1 LVNPLKPAT
10 PPWAYALGEF
20 GLAFPT
26 HVVGSFLI
34 FFYTDQVGLAAAW
47 VALARSINSVWD
59 AINDPLFGYLSDR
72 TRHQRGRRWPWLRF
86 GLPLFV
92 LCSLPLWWV
101 PPGLQGVGLFIY
113 FLVFLLLF
121 EALAS
126 LVYLNYN
133 ALFPALYPSED
144 TRVKVNALRRATGLL
159 GLLAATS
166 LSPLLYTHL
175 GFGGMSLI
183 WAGLAGLCLWVF
195 FTHLREPIW
204 TPPPAYAGFW
214 LNLLDT
220 LKNPDFRLMLLAVA
234 LTHTAMGLLMMG
246 FPFYARYA
254 LGLPDTQI
262 GVVYGGVF
270 GVALASAFAWPAI
283 THRLGAKKGWQ
294 MAMGLFVL
302 ALLPL
307 WQVGSLGWMLVLAV
321 PLGFAVSGVVVL
333 QDVLLAQVI
342 DRDAIRSSLRREGAF
357 YGTAAVLIRFSGVIQ
372 NLVFASLTPLFGY
385 VSGTQPGPEP
395 EAAFRFLLAGPPVLA
410 MLTSTLVV
418 RFIRF
423 GPTGSR

>member
-1 LVNPLKPAT
+1 MNPSKPAT
-10 PPWAYALGEF
+10 IPWAYALGEF
-20 GLAFPT
+20 GLALPT

-47 VALARSINSVWD
+47 VALARSINAVWD
-59 AINDPLFGYLSDR
+59 TINDPLFGYLSDR
-72 TRHQRGRRWPWLRF
+72 TRHSRGRRWPWLRF
-86 GLPLFV
+86 GLPLYV
-92 LCSLPLWWV
+92 LSSLPLWWV
-101 PPGLQGVGLFIY
+101 PQGLEGFGLFVY

-126 LVYLNYN
+126 LVYLNFN
-133 ALFPALYPSED
+133 ALFPALYTNED
-144 TRVKVNALRRATGLL
+144 SRVRVNALRRAAGLL

-183 WAGLAGLCLWVF
+183 WAGLAGLCLGGF
-195 FTHLREPIW
+195 FTHLREPGWI
-204 TPPPAYAGFW
+204 PPPGYAGFW
-214 LNLLDT
+214 INLLDT

-234 LTHTAMGLLMMG
+234 LTQTALGLLMLG
-246 FPFYARYA
+246 FPFFARYV
-254 LGLPDTQI
+254 LELPGAQI
-262 GVVYGGVF
+262 GIVYGGVF
-270 GVALASAFAWPAI
+270 GVALVSAFAWPII
-283 THRLGAKKGWQ
+283 THKLGAKRGWQ

-307 WQVGSLGWMLVLAV
+307 WQVGSLDWMLVLAV

-333 QDVLLAQVI
+333 QDVVLAQVI
-342 DRDAIRSSLRREGAF
+342 DRDATRTGLRREGAF
-357 YGTAAVLIRFSGVIQ
+357 YGTAAVLVRFSGVMQ
-372 NLVFASLTPLFGY
+372 NLTFASLTPLFGY

-395 EAAFRFLLAGPPVLA
+395 EAAFRFLMAGPPVLA
-410 MLTSTLVV
+410 MLLSTLVV
-418 RFIRF
+418 HFIRF